1 MAVLLEALSVIV
13 RNATLESRYPGGVS
27 GYAADC
33 PNRTFCSDGVL
44 TRVGFMTPDD
54 VGAFLERLETRGLV
68 FLHDGVAADIAVVDQ
83 HEGPTTV
90 CDWLA
95 VGEDA
100 AGIRCCWLRGS
111 ARGALATPVG
121 WTPGQRLNF
130 VPSGELDRRLTFVE
144 SRNGLD
150 VWRDE
155 ATGKLVYAGRTGGLH
170 ATEQVRE
177 QLRSIGRALQQ
188 LEGRIQQELEIADP
202 MVIRPLKASAIDL
215 ARQAEQ
221 LTAQLAGK
229 DRALGFHVTG
239 LGYRVA
245 AVWDRAEQ
253 SFRRLLDEDPNFL
266 GAYLELVWCLAEQ
279 GRHAEALPYARAA
292 VRLDPRSPGALG
304 NLALCLIR
312 NGHVDEARET
322 LWAAVA
328 VDPDDAKNR
337 YVLDHFEEFVA
348 RATSNPD
355 G

>member
-1 MAVLLEALSVIV
+1 MAVLVEALSVIV
-13 RNATLESRYPGGVS
+13 RNATLESLYPGGVS

-83 HEGPTTV
+83 HQGPTTV

-100 AGIRCCWLRGS
+100 AGTRCCWLRGS
-111 ARGALATPVG
+111 ARGALATPAD
-121 WTPGQRLNF
+121 WTPDQ
-130 VPSGELDRRLTFVE
+130 RLTFVPTAEMDRRMTVVE
-144 SRNGLD
+144 SRDGVD

-155 ATGKLVYAGRTGGLH
+155 TTGKPMYTGRTSRAH
-170 ATEQVRE
+170 AHEQIVER
-177 QLRSIGRALQQ
+177 LRSIG
-188 LEGRIQQELEIADP
+188 QELQRLERRIEEELTVADP
-202 MVIRPLKASAIDL
+202 MVIRPLQAAAIRL
-215 ARQAEQ
+215 AEQAEA
-221 LTAQLAGK
+221 LTAQLTR
-229 DRALGFHVTG
+229 DQPLGLHVAG

-245 AVWDRAEQ
+245 AAWGRAEQ
-253 SFRRLLDEDPNFL
+253 VFRQLLAVDPTLLD
-266 GAYLELVWCLAEQ
+266 AHLELVWCLAEQ
-279 GRHAEALPYARAA
+279 GRHAEALPYAREA

-328 VDPDDAKNR
+328 ADPQDARNR
-337 YVLDHFEEFVA
+337 YVLDHFDEYVA
-348 RATSNPD
+348 RATLNLE